1 MFEIVSS
8 CALWVNPG
16 YSPFLSVS
24 YVFPMTESVVTSL
37 VLVVAR
43 GIAAQRL
50 AWRLKVPAA
59 ILFEGG
65 MNLRLHEHHEMD
77 AGVACL

>member
-1 MFEIVSS
+1 M
-8 CALWVNPG
+8 A
-16 YSPFLSVS
+16 
-24 YVFPMTESVVTSL
+24 ESVVTSL